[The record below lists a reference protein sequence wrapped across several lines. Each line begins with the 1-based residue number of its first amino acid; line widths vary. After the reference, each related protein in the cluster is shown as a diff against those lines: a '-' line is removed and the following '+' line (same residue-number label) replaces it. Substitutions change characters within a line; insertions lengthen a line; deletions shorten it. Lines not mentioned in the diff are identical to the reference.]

1 MNEKEI
7 LSAFLGA
14 TLNLQSDKLAEILY
28 KKADDGSVTDQLNEG
43 ILDTLKKLDTERVGK
58 LKPDT
63 KQFFDNGYKKAQAE
77 IATNWEKLIR
87 EKFGVESEATGE
99 ELLAAALEKVSKPSK
114 LDDDKVKTHPLFL
127 ALEKKAIEDLKAAKA
142 EGQTALET
150 FKKEMQTGQRRSLA
164 QAKAKDILLSMKP
177 VLEDDAMIANTR
189 ISDFLREFEALEY
202 ETLEDGGLLPMK
214 DGKRM
219 ENEHAHPVDFET
231 LTKQIAARRF
241 KFQVQDPKGNGGNK
255 NEPGQGGNAKPVAVP
270 KNETELWA
278 AYNSTKDGAEQKAIL
293 DAWEK
298 ANGEITFQT

>member
-1 MNEKEI
+1 M
-7 LSAFLGA
+7 
-14 TLNLQSDKLAEILY
+14 
-28 KKADDGSVTDQLNEG
+28 
-43 ILDTLKKLDTERVGK
+43 
-58 LKPDT
+58 
-63 KQFFDNGYKKAQAE
+63 
-77 IATNWEKLIR
+77 
-87 EKFGVESEATGE
+87 
-99 ELLAAALEKVSKPSK
+99 SKPSK